1 MEQEIPLFLKENDP
15 DLLIGV
21 SKTLAALGIDNHNK
35 DLLDILRKNGNPAV
49 RAAMLEALGVLE
61 KENIDDALN
70 LGMRDPSQEVRET
83 AVGLLGKLEIPEAQ
97 LPILV
102 DAFFKTGSGGEQQRM
117 LGVLGE
123 MPLSKSEPIL
133 KNLIQKGKQN
143 QLSPNVIL
151 DLIEAVEAS
160 KSEDLIAQLGQLKS
174 GGHTVDAYQETLYGG
189 RWWQGRSVFT
199 NNPTAQCVRC
209 HAVGGSGGKVGPP
222 LDNIGKILT
231 REQILE
237 SLIEPGARLAPGYG
251 SVVITLKDGQKVTGI
266 LEEESKEALL
276 IRTSDAE
283 PMEIA
288 ASRIQKRENMPSA
301 MPAMGLMISK
311 RELRDLIEYLS
322 SLKEDQQAMN

>member
-1 MEQEIPLFLKENDP
+1 MKFPYSSRKRIP

-21 SKTLAALGIDNHNK
+21 SKTLAALGINNHNK
-35 DLLDILRKNGNPAV
+35 ELLDILRKNADPSV

-61 KENIDDALN
+61 TEKVNDALN

-83 AVGLLGKLEIPEAQ
+83 AVGLLGKLEIPDSQ

-102 DAFFKTGSGGEQQRM
+102 DAFFKSGSGGEQQRM
-117 LGVLGE
+117 LGVLGD
-123 MPLSKSEPIL
+123 MPLAKSEPIL

-189 RWWQGRSVFT
+189 RWWQGSGVFT

-209 HAVGGSGGKVGPP
+209 HAVAGSGGKVGPP
-222 LDNIGKILT
+222 LDNIGAILT

-251 SVVITLKDGQKVTGI
+251 TVVITLKDGQKVTGI
-266 LEEESKEALL
+266 LEEETKDALL

-322 SLKEDQQAMN
+322 SLKQDQQAMN